1 MKLHELNHQLGNE
14 DLKLHEIYALFKKLL
29 IELEKRELPD
39 EIIIVINTDIDE
51 INSAAT
57 SGIELKKLIKLKLRR
72 ILKLLE
78 KKLKLVPKNY
88 YRSMWMVLGMVVY
101 GLPIGTSFGISLGN
115 MAFIGIG
122 LPMGLAIGIGV
133 GDAMDKKAIKEG
145 RQLDL
150 EVKY

>member
-39 EIIIVINTDIDE
+39 EIIIVINADIDE